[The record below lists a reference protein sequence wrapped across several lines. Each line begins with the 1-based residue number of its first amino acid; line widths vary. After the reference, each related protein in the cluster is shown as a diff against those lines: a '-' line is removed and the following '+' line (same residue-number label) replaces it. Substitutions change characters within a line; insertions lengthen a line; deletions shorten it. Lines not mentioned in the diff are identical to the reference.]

1 MSVEIK
7 RTPIFTDPD
16 LEAEHSAL
24 HAMACLIAQK
34 WMLDLE
40 HKDCSFSYDG
50 LKWFYEDE
58 MGEDMRVFKV
68 LLDGHEKRV
77 KAYRDKKR
85 EERLSER
92 EKHEGGTNN

>member
-1 MSVEIK
+1 MSVEVK
-7 RTPIFTDPD
+7 RTPIFSDPD

-24 HAMACLIAQK
+24 HAMACIIAQK

-58 MGEDMRVFKV
+58 MGEDMRQFKV
-68 LLDGHEKRV
+68 LIDGHEKRIEE
-77 KAYRDKKR
+77 YRDKKR
-85 EERLSER
+85 EERLAER
-92 EKHEGGTNN
+92 DKNETD

>member
-1 MSVEIK
+1 MSVEVK
-7 RTPIFTDPD
+7 RTPIFSDPD

-24 HAMACLIAQK
+24 HAMACIIAQK

-40 HKDCSFSYDG
+40 HKDCSFSCDG

-68 LLDGHEKRV
+68 LLDNHEKRIEE
-77 KAYRDKKR
+77 YRDEKR
-85 EERLSER
+85 AERLAER
-92 EKHEGGTNN
+92 EKKNEM

>member
-1 MSVEIK
+1 MSVEVK
-7 RTPIFTDPD
+7 RTPIFSDPD

-24 HAMACLIAQK
+24 HAMACIIAQK

-40 HKDCSFSYDG
+40 HKDCSFSCDG

-68 LLDGHEKRV
+68 LLDNHEKRIEE
-77 KAYRDKKR
+77 YRDEKR
-85 EERLSER
+85 AERLAER
-92 EKHEGGTNN
+92 GEE